1 MIAPNTHLFFL
12 YFMKRCIALLASL
25 TILASNLL
33 VHAADAPADSGETD
47 RLEVTAPATAKVGE
61 SVDITVKAV
70 SKDGSVV
77 KNYAGTIFIIVDNDN
92 KATVPYAE
100 GYTFINSDQGSKTF
114 SKGLAFTKEGTFKVV
129 VSDFDKPKIEG
140 SVKVKVTAGTDTAT
154 SSGSELVTITS
165 PDDGSTLGS
174 SSFSVVGTTKKNSKV
189 QLFVNGTKALESQTD
204 DKGGF
209 VFQASKVDQAK
220 NILSVKVLDGT
231 NKIIGEST
239 KVNVTIGSEGP
250 AFTSAKLSADTAKA
264 GDKITLT
271 VQAAAG
277 LKAVSA
283 TMAEAVTVLKEG
295 TTPGTYT
302 GEFTAPATA
311 GQFPV
316 DISLKNDLGKETVKT
331 AAATL
336 TVEVPAVAF
345 KNVKVET
352 SDKKATFT
360 FEVENEPTDLQKFQ
374 FTYSTGSGA
383 AKTALT
389 SEKAKIKTASG
400 AYTWYIGG
408 LEIAKY
414 DVTIA
419 GVGADGKTLSGVTSE
434 VIPVDL
440 ALGSAGKCMINDVSG
455 LKVTKQQDSSV
466 LTWDAIPEAASYNV
480 YKKTAS
486 GEFVMI
492 ESVPTNTYT
501 IHITAGPVK
510 YEDFSIKAVCAD
522 KTESAKFS
530 PTTKVQTG
538 PAQLIL
544 LLSLALA
551 AAFAFTRRRKA

>member
-12 YFMKRCIALLASL
+12 YSMKRCIALLASL

-33 VHAADAPADSGETD
+33 VHAADTPADTGETD

-231 NKIIGEST
+231 NKVIGEST
-239 KVNVTIGSEGP
+239 KVNVTIGSDGP
-250 AFTSAKLSADTAKA
+250 AFTSAKLSTDAAKS
-264 GDKITLT
+264 GEKVTLT

-283 TMAEAVTVLKEG
+283 TVGEAVTVLKEG
-295 TTPGTYT
+295 ATPGTYT
-302 GEFTAPATA
+302 GEFTAP
-311 GQFPV
+311 
-316 DISLKNDLGKETVKT
+316 
-331 AAATL
+331 
-336 TVEVPAVAF
+336 
-345 KNVKVET
+345 
-352 SDKKATFT
+352 
-360 FEVENEPTDLQKFQ
+360 
-374 FTYSTGSGA
+374 
-383 AKTALT
+383 
-389 SEKAKIKTASG
+389 
-400 AYTWYIGG
+400 
-408 LEIAKY
+408 
-414 DVTIA
+414 
-419 GVGADGKTLSGVTSE
+419 
-434 VIPVDL
+434 
-440 ALGSAGKCMINDVSG
+440 
-455 LKVTKQQDSSV
+455 
-466 LTWDAIPEAASYNV
+466 
-480 YKKTAS
+480 
-486 GEFVMI
+486 
-492 ESVPTNTYT
+492 
-501 IHITAGPVK
+501 ITAGASQK
-510 YEDFSIKAVCAD
+510 
-522 KTESAKFS
+522 
-530 PTTKVQTG
+530 
-538 PAQLIL
+538 
-544 LLSLALA
+544 
-551 AAFAFTRRRKA
+551 